1 MFLYGVKE
9 KIKVLLKNL
18 YIMHIPKSFSNT
30 SHYINKDSKYFW
42 EIRFLRGD
50 FFRPLTDL
58 SNLSD
63 AIGRQGGGLGGLG
76 KWIWLFGI
84 FWWWCGAE
92 KNEGGFFRKAALGSC
107 LLWDNWVIFLLLFL
121 WFFLRPV
128 SLWQPFWMVLF
139 WLAFLPLLVHL
150 LGNRLWCPS
159 QCCCGAFPPR
169 GWVGWF
175 R

>member
-1 MFLYGVKE
+1 MYLYSVKE
-9 KIKVLLKNL
+9 KNRSIVKNT

-63 AIGRQGGGLGGLG
+63 AFGRRWGSWLWGCFSFRDFLVVGGGK
-76 KWIWLFGI
+76 KWGRV
-84 FWWWCGAE
+84 
-92 KNEGGFFRKAALGSC
+92 FRKAALGSC

>member
-1 MFLYGVKE
+1 MAWLMTRLL
-9 KIKVLLKNL
+9 LLKTLKINWL
-18 YIMHIPKSFSNT
+18 ASHKLFTKEYI
-30 SHYINKDSKYFW
+30 
-42 EIRFLRGD
+42 
-50 FFRPLTDL
+50 FRTLDRPGQTLLTCRTL
-58 SNLSD
+58 SADGEGADCEVVL
-63 AIGRQGGGLGGLG
+63 ALG
-76 KWIWLFGI
+76 IS
-84 FWWWCGAE
+84 WWWGVE